1 MPITSLHVAG
11 YRSIR
16 SIYLDL
22 KPVNVVL
29 GANGTGKSNLY
40 RSLYLLWSAAA
51 GNLAGAIADEGGM
64 PSILSAGSLRKPGQ
78 KSVTLAV
85 DLDELS
91 YQIVIGRV
99 PLSDRVGGGA
109 MGYFQNDPDI
119 KIEKV
124 NVDYR
129 GKQISLLAR
138 KRGYISA
145 RNMDGRPIEYPL
157 VVAHCESVLTGL
169 REPHLFPDLSKLR
182 SDILSWRFYHN
193 FRTDFHSPL
202 RRPQVPVFTPVLSHD
217 GRDLASALATIAAV
231 DGGAGAINEAV
242 SDAFPDS
249 SVSFDSTDDVLELT
263 MRMPGLNRSFSAL
276 ELSDGTLQYLC
287 LIAALLSPR
296 PASFLALNEPETS
309 IHPGLYEAMARL
321 IVAAGKKSQLWVTTH
336 SQELARHIE
345 KAAGIKAIELEKVNG
360 ATCVVGAKL
369 SPESEE
375 EEDYDDDDDDRSDS
389 SG

>member
-1 MPITSLHVAG
+1 
-11 YRSIR
+11 
-16 SIYLDL
+16 
-22 KPVNVVL
+22 
-29 GANGTGKSNLY
+29 Y

-78 KSVTLAV
+78 KSVTLSV
-85 DLDELS
+85 DIDDLS
-91 YQIVIGRV
+91 YQIVIGLV
-99 PLSDRVGGGA
+99 PLSDRIGDEL
-109 MGYFQNDPDI
+109 MGYFQKDPDI

-182 SDILSWRFYHN
+182 SEILSWRFYHN

-217 GRDLASALATIAAV
+217 GGDLASALATIAAV
-231 DGGAGAINEAV
+231 EGAAAINEAV

-249 SVSFDSTDDVLELT
+249 TIGFKADDDVLALT
-263 MRMPGLNRSFSAL
+263 MKMPGLNRSFSAL

-309 IHPGLYEAMARL
+309 IHPSLYEAMARL
-321 IVAAGKKSQLWVTTH
+321 IVQAGKKSQLWVTTH
-336 SQELARHIE
+336 SEELARYIE
-345 KAAGIKAIELEKVNG
+345 KAAGVKAIELEKVNG

-375 EEDYDDDDDDRSDS
+375 EDYDDDDRSDS
-389 SG
+389 SRAG

>member
-64 PSILSAGSLRKPGQ
+64 PSILSAGSLRRPGQ
-78 KSVTLAV
+78 KSVTLSV
-85 DLDELS
+85 DIDDLS
-91 YQIVIGRV
+91 YQIVIGLV
-99 PLSDRVGGGA
+99 PLSDRIGDEL
-109 MGYFQNDPDI
+109 MGYFQKDPDI

-129 GKQISLLAR
+129 GKQISLMAR

-182 SDILSWRFYHN
+182 SEILSWRFYHN

-231 DGGAGAINEAV
+231 EGAAAINEAV

-249 SVSFDSTDDVLELT
+249 TIGFKADDDVLALT

-309 IHPGLYEAMARL
+309 IHPSLYEAMARL
-321 IVAAGKKSQLWVTTH
+321 IVQAGKKSQLWVTTH
-336 SQELARHIE
+336 SEELARYIE
-345 KAAGIKAIELEKVNG
+345 KAAGVKAIELEKVNG

-375 EEDYDDDDDDRSDS
+375 EDYDDDDRSDS
-389 SG
+389 SRAG

>member
-85 DLDELS
+85 DLDDLS

-99 PLSDRVGGGA
+99 PLSDRMGGGA

-138 KRGYISA
+138 KRGFISA

-249 SVSFDSTDDVLELT
+249 TVSFDSTDDVLELT

-309 IHPGLYEAMARL
+309 IHHGLYEAMARL

-345 KAAGIKAIELEKVNG
+345 KAAGIKAIELEKING

>member
-78 KSVTLAV
+78 KSVTLCV
-85 DLDELS
+85 DIDDLS

-99 PLSDRVGGGA
+99 PLSDRMGGGDLDYFR
-109 MGYFQNDPDI
+109 YFQNDPDI

-249 SVSFDSTDDVLELT
+249 TVSFDSTDDVLELT

-276 ELSDGTLQYLC
+276 ELSDGTLQYL
-287 LIAALLSPR
+287 
-296 PASFLALNEPETS
+296 
-309 IHPGLYEAMARL
+309 
-321 IVAAGKKSQLWVTTH
+321 V
-336 SQELARHIE
+336 
-345 KAAGIKAIELEKVNG
+345 
-360 ATCVVGAKL
+360 
-369 SPESEE
+369 
-375 EEDYDDDDDDRSDS
+375 
-389 SG
+389 